1 MQKRF
6 YPGLVLFCVI
16 VTAYILMDVLQV
28 GFLSDDYALSP
39 VFVFQIK
46 DLFKVLNKV
55 HMGLI
60 SMHPFRPVAFVSF
73 YLDYRIYGFDPVG
86 FHLTNIVIHSLN
98 TVFLFYFLSRLSKD
112 VLGSFMGSLFFGLYP
127 ANVEPLAWVVGRF
140 DSLAGFWL
148 LVSLLLFTGSQKNGT
163 KSNVYIFFSSL
174 AFLLSLFSKETALS
188 AIFIFIP
195 LTVMLRNGDGG
206 TNRRWLLSQL
216 AALILFLAVRLWMF
230 GNVAGD
236 TFSTRQGL
244 SERMD
249 MVTLLNYL
257 WSDLRIMLTPFNRES
272 NNFSEAMFY
281 WISGPLIIAAVYN
294 SVRGQSSKLYYL
306 LILGVVWII
315 GFLLPSLPLE
325 DIRED
330 LGNARFLYIPSMGLA
345 MIMCLA
351 LVNKAKYVRYP
362 LLAILVVLVAMNTTA
377 LRNNISVYLEASE
390 IAKFNRIVV
399 NEVIVCNDK
408 LNENTQ
414 LVIVNMPVLYKGA
427 HLSPTLFASY
437 FEFLTGIRT
446 RSTVYIFKE
455 PWDIAEWYKKL
466 MENHPDYLVF
476 VFDPE
481 TKELTPMR
489 KGS

>member
-6 YPGLVLFCVI
+6 YLGLVLFCVI
-16 VTAYILMDVLQV
+16 VTAYILMDVLQIS
-28 GFLSDDYALSP
+28 FLSDDYAVSP

-46 DLFKVLNKV
+46 DLFKVLNSV
-55 HMGLI
+55 HMGLM

-73 YLDYRIYGFDPVG
+73 YLDYRIFGFDSVG
-86 FHLTNIVIHSLN
+86 FHLTNIIIHSVN
-98 TVFLFYFLSRLSKD
+98 TVFLFYFLRRLSKD
-112 VLGSFMGSLFFGLYP
+112 ILSSFMASLFFGLYP
-127 ANVEPLAWVVGRF
+127 ANVEPVAWVVGRY
-140 DSLAGFWL
+140 DSLAAFWL
-148 LVSLLLFTGSQKNGT
+148 LVSLLLFSGVQKGGA
-163 KSNVYIFFSSL
+163 KSNVYIFLSSV
-174 AFLLSLFSKETALS
+174 AFLFSLFSKEVALS

-195 LTVMLRNGDGG
+195 LTVILKNGDGA
-206 TNRRWLLSQL
+206 TNRKWLLSQL
-216 AALILFLAVRLWMF
+216 AALILFLAVRFWMF

-249 MVTLLNYL
+249 IVTLLHYL
-257 WSDLRIMLTPFNRES
+257 WRDFRIILTPFNRQS
-272 NNFSEAMFY
+272 NNFNVATFL
-281 WISGPLIIAAVYN
+281 WISAPLLTAAVYN
-294 SVRGQSSKLYYL
+294 SLRDKSVKLYYL

-315 GFLLPSLPLE
+315 GFLLPSLALE

-330 LGNARFLYIPSMGLA
+330 LGNARFLYLPSMGLA

-351 LVNKAKYVRYP
+351 LVNKAKFVRYP
-362 LLAILVVLVAMNTTA
+362 VLAIFVVLLAINVVA
-377 LRNNISVYLEASE
+377 LRNNIGVYHEASE

-399 NEVIVCNDK
+399 NEVIECNHK

-437 FEFLTGIRT
+437 FRFLTGIRM
-446 RSTVYIFKE
+446 RSTLYIFKE
-455 PWDIAEWYKKL
+455 PWDIAEWYEKL

-481 TKELTPMR
+481 TNELTPM
-489 KGS
+489 